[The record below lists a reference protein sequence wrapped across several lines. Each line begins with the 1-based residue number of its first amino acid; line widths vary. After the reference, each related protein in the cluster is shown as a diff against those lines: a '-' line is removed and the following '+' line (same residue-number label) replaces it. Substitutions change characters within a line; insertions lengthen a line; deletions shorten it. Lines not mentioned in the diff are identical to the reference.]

1 MKILSH
7 FLKDIQG
14 LPSKETVKSDGV
26 NIEDNKNTK
35 DLGLSVE
42 KVTEDDLIKEVFES
56 EKVEMTDKDLK
67 AVKAF
72 IKEMPGDLTDKLQT
86 LKTLLNK
93 NISISSKHLKQV
105 HMALHMP
112 LPENTIKFETA
123 IDLPENMI
131 SKEGHLQSY
140 NEKPT
145 FKSQDETLLT
155 LLDFSSKEE
164 TIESKDNP
172 SVNDSE
178 KPSLKLG
185 QEDIEINTN
194 EANEKIESSSE
205 DYLEPLTKVFEA
217 LSQMVPADQN
227 QALKFVEV
235 EVTKE
240 MFEAKQLFENIQK
253 NMVTTLEA
261 MATKGPSIDTVVV
274 LENMVD
280 KLDHILMKSEITLY
294 TDMKTERDLLA
305 SSSLLDKARHLIQ
318 DKPAQAFEIIKE
330 VKGKIESLTF
340 TPKKERMFAVSQRK
354 LDHMTQENFSKNEIP
369 IKLENTMN
377 LSPRAILETFR
388 TLGLNHEM
396 EISERVYKEEKSAF
410 KSMDNLKSILMKLE
424 SSGKDQVVK
433 TLDHLTGQQLINKL
447 EVKSQR
453 QQLLFH
459 LPVEVSTGIKD
470 MRIHVNGE
478 KNQQKVDWQNSR
490 LYFVIHLDT
499 IGDTGILVEVK
510 NSKLSMTIKN
520 DQIAS
525 QIKGENVFNETQ
537 KRLEAVGYEENT
549 IKFEPLNKAEKKGFE
564 KKINQ
569 EGFDVTI

>member
-105 HMALHMP
+105 HIALHMP

-123 IDLPENMI
+123 IDLPENMV
-131 SKEGHLQSY
+131 SKEGHLERY

-185 QEDIEINTN
+185 REEIEINTN
-194 EANEKIESSSE
+194 EANEKIENSSE

-217 LSQMVPADQN
+217 LSQMIPADQN

-240 MFEAKQLFENIQK
+240 MFEAKHLFENIQK
-253 NMVTTLEA
+253 NILTTLEA

-280 KLDHILMKSEITLY
+280 KLDHILMKSDITLY

-330 VKGKIESLTF
+330 VKSKIESLTF

-354 LDHMTQENFSKNEIP
+354 HDHMTQENFLKNEIP

-410 KSMDNLKSILMKLE
+410 KSMDNLKRILMKLE

-510 NSKLSMTIKN
+510 NSKLTMTIKN

-549 IKFEPLNKAEKKGFE
+549 IKFEPLNKAEKKGVE

>member
-1 MKILSH
+1 MKILNH
-7 FLKDIQG
+7 FLKDIQA
-14 LPSKETVKSDGV
+14 STTKEPTK
-26 NIEDNKNTK
+26 IEGAHTEENKNAK
-35 DLGLSVE
+35 DLGISVE
-42 KVTEDDLIKEVFES
+42 TVTEDDLIKEVFES
-56 EKVEMTDKDLK
+56 EKVEMTKKDLK

-72 IKEMPGDLTDKLQT
+72 IKEMPGDLTDKLET

-112 LPENTIKFETA
+112 LPENALKFEMA
-123 IDLPENMI
+123 IELPENMI
-131 SKEGHLQSY
+131 SKEVFLDKDYETSTSKNKDADVLVQS
-140 NEKPT
+140 
-145 FKSQDETLLT
+145 QR
-155 LLDFSSKEE
+155 SSKEE
-164 TIESKDNP
+164 SISSEDNI
-172 SVNDSE
+172 STTDSE

-185 QEDIEINTN
+185 QEEIEKNTKQDY
-194 EANEKIESSSE
+194 EDTEKSS
-205 DYLEPLTKVFEA
+205 DDFLEPLTQVFEA
-217 LSQMVPADQN
+217 LSQMVDSDQN
-227 QALKFVEV
+227 KALKFVEV

-253 NMVTTLEA
+253 NIVTTLEV
-261 MATKGPSIDTVVV
+261 MATKGPSLDTVVI

-280 KLDHILMKSEITLY
+280 KLDHILMKSDITLY

-318 DKPAQAFEIIKE
+318 DKPDQAFEIIKD
-330 VKGKIESLTF
+330 VKNKIESLNF

-354 LDHMTQENFSKNEIP
+354 LDHMTQENLFKNEIP

-377 LSPRAILETFR
+377 LSPRTILETFR
-388 TLGLNHEM
+388 SLGLNHEM

-424 SSGKDQVVK
+424 ASGKDQVVK

-478 KNQQKVDWQNSR
+478 KNHQKVDWQNSR

-510 NSKLSMTIKN
+510 NSKLTMTIKN

-525 QIKGENVFNETQ
+525 QIKGENAFNETQ

-549 IKFEPLNKAEKKGFE
+549 IKFEPLNKAEKKGVE
-564 KKINQ
+564 KIINQ